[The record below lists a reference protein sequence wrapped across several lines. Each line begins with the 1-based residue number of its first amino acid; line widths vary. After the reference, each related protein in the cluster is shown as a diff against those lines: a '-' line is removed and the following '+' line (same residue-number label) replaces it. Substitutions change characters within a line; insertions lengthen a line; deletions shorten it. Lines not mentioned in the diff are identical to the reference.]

1 MLTATAYALT
11 ALIALGLI
19 FIGARFLLVP
29 RAAAAGYGVP
39 AAPGAGIT
47 PYLAVKG
54 DRDIGFGLVTLALLI
69 AAPAHALGWFLA
81 AAASM
86 PLGDMLIVLRNR
98 GPRATAYGI
107 HGATAAVMLATATAL
122 LLA

>member
-11 ALIALGLI
+11 ALMAVGLI
-19 FIGARFLLVP
+19 VIGARFLLVP

-39 AAPGAGIT
+39 VAPGADIT

-54 DRDIGFGLVTLALLI
+54 DRDIGSGLVTLALLI
-69 AAPAHALGWFLA
+69 AAPAHALAWFLV

-107 HGATAAVMLATATAL
+107 HGATAAVMLAAAAVL

>member
-1 MLTATAYALT
+1 MLITAYVLT
-11 ALIALGLI
+11 ALIAAGLI

-39 AAPGAGIT
+39 TAEGAEVT

-54 DRDIGFGLVTLALLI
+54 DRDIGFGLVTIALLI
-69 AAPAHALGWFLA
+69 AAPAHALGWFLVA
-81 AAASM
+81 GASM
-86 PLGDMLIVLRNR
+86 PLADMLIVLRNH
-98 GPRATAYGI
+98 GPRATAYGV
-107 HGATAAVMLATATAL
+107 HGATAAVMLAIAAVL

>member
-11 ALIALGLI
+11 ALIAAGLI

-39 AAPGAGIT
+39 ATPGTGIT
-47 PYLAVKG
+47 PYLAVKA

-69 AAPAHALGWFLA
+69 AAPTHALAWFVA

-98 GPRATAYGI
+98 GPRATAYGV
-107 HGATAAVMLATATAL
+107 HGATAAVMLAVAAVL

>member
-1 MLTATAYALT
+1 MLIVTAYTLT

-29 RAAAAGYGVP
+29 RAAAIGYGVP
-39 AAPGAGIT
+39 AVPGAGIT

-54 DRDIGFGLVTLALLI
+54 DRDIGFGVVTLALLI

-81 AAASM
+81 AGAIM

-107 HGATAAVMLATATAL
+107 HGATAAVMLVLAAVL